1 MRADHPEAVELS
13 AGMSADLEAAIAA
26 GATLVRVGTAF
37 FGDRPLPCDEDQRT
51 PATRVTPARA
61 PDAPGDPEDGRRDAT
76 LRTPAEGEV
85 RWLEPC
91 GGWGSTWGSSRTTTP
106 AATAGTTPASP
117 TIRSTTGGTGGTP
130 MTATTTHYDGEYPAG
145 GYADDGLEAEDA
157 GPVREP
163 EPLPA
168 GARRA
173 APVGLGSG
181 AGAGPVPARRGS
193 ARWQR
198 HAAAGP
204 AGATAASSPSASRSR
219 PSAEPAPAPAP
230 QPYRITTLH
239 PRTYNEARV
248 IGERFRDGM
257 PVIMNLTE
265 MDDADA
271 KRLVDFAAGLSF
283 GLRGSI
289 ERVTAKVFL
298 LSPQNVDVTA
308 EDKARIREGGFFN
321 QS

>member
-1 MRADHPEAVELS
+1 MAGAMRRMGIYLGLVEDDDARGYGRYDARQSDHLEHDRRYGRYAADDYDAHYEGDYPPARY
-13 AGMSADLEAAIAA
+13 ADDDLEAEELPAGPRARAAA
-26 GATLVRVGTAF
+26 GA
-37 FGDRPLPCDEDQRT
+37 P
-51 PATRVTPARA
+51 
-61 PDAPGDPEDGRRDAT
+61 
-76 LRTPAEGEV
+76 
-85 RWLEPC
+85 
-91 GGWGSTWGSSRTTTP
+91 
-106 AATAGTTPASP
+106 
-117 TIRSTTGGTGGTP
+117 
-130 MTATTTHYDGEYPAG
+130 
-145 GYADDGLEAEDA
+145 
-157 GPVREP
+157 
-163 EPLPA
+163 
-168 GARRA
+168 RRA
-173 APVGLGSG
+173 ARPLGLAP
-181 AGAGPVPARRGS
+181 AGAGPVAD
-193 ARWQR
+193 QR
-198 HAAAGP
+198 DEQPAAAVGSGP
-204 AGATAASSPSASRSR
+204 VGATAASLAVR
-219 PSAEPAPAPAP
+219 EPVVARRRAGARPAP

-239 PRTYNEARV
+239 PRTYNEART

>member
-1 MRADHPEAVELS
+1 MRYVSACGAGTGAMRGGAV
-13 AGMSADLEAAIAA
+13 
-26 GATLVRVGTAF
+26 
-37 FGDRPLPCDEDQRT
+37 
-51 PATRVTPARA
+51 
-61 PDAPGDPEDGRRDAT
+61 
-76 LRTPAEGEV
+76 
-85 RWLEPC
+85 
-91 GGWGSTWGSSRTTTP
+91 SR
-106 AATAGTTPASP
+106 ATA
-117 TIRSTTGGTGGTP
+117 
-130 MTATTTHYDGEYPAG
+130 
-145 GYADDGLEAEDA
+145 
-157 GPVREP
+157 VREP
-163 EPLPA
+163 VIAVAPEP
-168 GARRA
+168 
-173 APVGLGSG
+173 
-181 AGAGPVPARRGS
+181 
-193 ARWQR
+193 
-198 HAAAGP
+198 
-204 AGATAASSPSASRSR
+204 
-219 PSAEPAPAPAP
+219 EPPRP

-239 PRTYNEARV
+239 PRTYNEART